1 MTTDLKLSFPAT
13 TQGLRE
19 ALKAVDNTG
28 ATWNLDAE
36 LVSRAQ
42 IVVEELFTNTIK
54 YGYGRESDKPVRIHL
69 QADTAFTLTYED
81 EAASFDP
88 TRWMPDDIDP
98 LADGRPEGKA
108 GIMLIMGL
116 SASARYVPQAIG
128 NRLEVTFATGHD
140 RP

>member
-1 MTTDLKLSFPAT
+1 MTTGLKLSFPAT
-13 TQGLRE
+13 TQGLVE
-19 ALKAVDNTG
+19 ALRAVDHTG

-54 YGYGRESDKPVRIHL
+54 YGYGEECDKPVRIYL
-69 QADTAFTLTYED
+69 QTGATFTLVYED

-88 TRWMPDDIDP
+88 TRWAPEGIDSGADD
-98 LADGRPEGKA
+98 RPEGKA

-116 SASARYVPQAIG
+116 SASARYVTRTTG
-128 NRLEVTFATGHD
+128 NCLEVTFAVKA
-140 RP
+140 